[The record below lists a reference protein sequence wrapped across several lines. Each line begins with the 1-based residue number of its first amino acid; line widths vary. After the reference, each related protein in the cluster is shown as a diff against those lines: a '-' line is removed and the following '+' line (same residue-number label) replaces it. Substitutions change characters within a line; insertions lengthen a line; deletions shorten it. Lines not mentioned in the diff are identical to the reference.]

1 MNRRP
6 EPFWPALLLLATLL
20 SGCSVKKFAV
30 NQVGDALASGGSV
43 YESDDDIDFVGE
55 ALPFSLKLLESLLEV
70 SPGHRAMLQ
79 TACQGF
85 ATYSY
90 VYIEHEAD
98 RVADEDFRRSVEI
111 RERARRMY
119 ERARH
124 YGLRGLERSYEGITV
139 QLESDPATAV
149 AVVNRKRDVPMLY
162 WNAVALGLAI
172 SVSKNDA
179 AMLARIPEV
188 EAMIGRAIVLD
199 ETWERGSLYEMNI
212 ILAGATPDVP
222 DYDRLQRDF
231 DRALELSE
239 GNRAG
244 LYVAYAEAVALKH
257 QDRDGFR
264 SLLEMAL
271 AIDPDEHVEVRLANL
286 VAQRRARWLLE
297 RIDDLILEETGPE
310 EETT

>member
-1 MNRRP
+1 MIRKINP
-6 EPFWPALLLLATLL
+6 LWPAFLLLVVL
-20 SGCSVKKFAV
+20 SGGCSIKKFAV
-30 NQVGDALASGGSV
+30 NQVGDAIASGGSV
-43 YESDDDIDFVGE
+43 YESDDDIEFVGE

-70 SPGHRAMLQ
+70 SPEHRGMLQ
-79 TACQGF
+79 TACQGY

-90 VYIEHEAD
+90 VYIQHQAD
-98 RVADEDFRRSVEI
+98 LAADEDFRRSIEI
-111 RERARRMY
+111 RARARRMY

-124 YGLRGLERSYEGITV
+124 YGLRGLERSHPGITAR
-139 QLESDPATAV
+139 LESDPAAAV
-149 AVVNRKRDVPMLY
+149 AVVKKKKDVPMLY

-188 EAMIGRAIVLD
+188 EALVTRAIELD

-212 ILAGATPDVP
+212 ILAGATPEVP
-222 DYDRLQRDF
+222 DYDRLERDF
-231 DRALELSE
+231 ERALELSE
-239 GNRAG
+239 GRRAG
-244 LYVAYAEAVALKH
+244 LYVAYAETFALTR
-257 QDRDGFR
+257 QDREEFR

-297 RIDDLILEETGPE
+297 RIDDLILEEIEPE